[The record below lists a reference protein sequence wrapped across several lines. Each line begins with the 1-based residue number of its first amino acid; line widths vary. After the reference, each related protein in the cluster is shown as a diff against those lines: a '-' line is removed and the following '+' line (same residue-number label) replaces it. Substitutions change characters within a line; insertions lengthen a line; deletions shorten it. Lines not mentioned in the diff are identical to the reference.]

1 MNTKL
6 STLLSHGGMN
16 ALPAA
21 DITARTGLDA
31 REIRHAVQNERQS
44 GTVILSDERGYF
56 LPSEDRE
63 TAVYE
68 TMEWLGRM
76 GATVRSYEMIIRNA
90 QSYLESLGVQR
101 E

>member
-1 MNTKL
+1 MTKL
-6 STLLSHGGMN
+6 SLFLSCGAVN

-31 REIRHAVQNERQS
+31 RSIRHAVEAERRS
-44 GTVILSDERGYF
+44 GAVILADERGYF

-68 TMEWLGRM
+68 VTEWISKT
-76 GATVRSYEMIIRNA
+76 AAVVRSHEIGIRNA

>member
-1 MNTKL
+1 MTKI
-6 STLLSHGGMN
+6 SSLLNHGGI
-16 ALPAA
+16 AA
-21 DITARTGLDA
+21 TSATDITALTGLDA

>member
-1 MNTKL
+1 MTKI
-6 STLLSHGGMN
+6 SSLLNRGGI
-16 ALPAA
+16 AA
-21 DITARTGLDA
+21 TSATDITALTGLDA

-56 LPSEDRE
+56 PPSEDHE

-90 QSYLESLGVQR
+90 QAYLESLGVKR

>member
-31 REIRHAVQNERQS
+31 REIRHAVKAERYS
-44 GTVILSDERGYF
+44 GAVILADERGYF

-68 TMEWLGRM
+68 VTEW
-76 GATVRSYEMIIRNA
+76 I
-90 QSYLESLGVQR
+90 
-101 E
+101 